1 MVDSKENYRFD
12 LEVKGL
18 KSICPE
24 IIYKPWQRYI
34 SQKCQHEQHTRS
46 TTTVFLLLLALL
58 DMKLKLSEKVY
69 CLLKHRTPPCPG
81 VQLKEFFVGW
91 MRFADSLELFTKKTF
106 RKTFWVSLETRI
118 LCTHPPLPWAKNN
131 YN

>member
-18 KSICPE
+18 KSIWPE

-46 TTTVFLLLLALL
+46 TTTVFSTSSCTSRYEIEAVRKSLLS
-58 DMKLKLSEKVY
+58 SETQNSTMPWSTTE
-69 CLLKHRTPPCPG
+69 RI
-81 VQLKEFFVGW
+81 FGW
-91 MRFADSLELFTKKTF
+91 MDEIRRQLGVVYKED
-106 RKTFWVSLETRI
+106 I
-118 LCTHPPLPWAKNN
+118 
-131 YN
+131 